1 MQIDMKMNQVKP
13 TFSVLYLWNREHGID
28 FFVIFTNSNLTCSSF
43 LFRVCYFLKSL
54 ESPDI
59 KF

>member
-1 MQIDMKMNQVKP
+1 MQIDMKMNQFKP
-13 TFSVLYLWNREHGID
+13 TFSMLYQWNREHGID
-28 FFVIFTNSNLTCSSF
+28 YVTFTNSNLTCSSF
-43 LFRVCYFLKSL
+43 LFRVCHFLKSL